1 MRHSILCLLCS
12 ALCLLCVSSVLA
24 EHHGQVTFAGVP
36 VPGATVTATQG
47 DKKFV
52 VITNEMGA
60 YAFPDLPEGSWTI
73 EVDMLG
79 FAKLK
84 GDTATAAWDLK
95 MLPLE
100 EMKAEVAHNE
110 PPAPAVAETSAPAAN
125 ASNAKGNSKTP
136 ASARQQTGFQRTQV
150 NESAPANTGQQPNAA
165 PASSA
170 FANVSQEELNNRAA
184 DGLLINGTV
193 NNGAASPFAQ
203 LAGFGNNRR
212 GLRPLYNGGFAA
224 VIDNSALD
232 AHPFSLNGADT
243 SRPSYNRG
251 TYSFNYGGPIKI
263 PGLIRNNGPNFF
275 VGLQRMQNRSA
286 DVRTGKMPTQAERNG
301 DLSQSSGIVLSP
313 DQISPQ
319 SRSLLAYFPLPNFL
333 GNPLYN
339 YQIPVVNV
347 THQDSVQARVNK
359 AINQRNQ
366 VFGDFALQDT
376 RSDSPNIFN
385 FLDTSRTLGFNTSIN
400 WTTRPTQ
407 RFSAQFGFRF
417 SRLSTRTTPFFA
429 NRLNVSGQAGVT
441 GNNQDSVNWGPP
453 TLAFAGGTSA
463 LTDGQYSNNRNQT
476 STISY
481 NSFWGHGR
489 HSLTF
494 GGDVRRQQS
503 NILAQQDARGSFTFT
518 GAAAGSDLADFLLGI
533 PDTSSIAFGNADKY
547 FRQTFYDGFIT
558 DDWKV
563 NGALTLNGGVRWE
576 YETPIDE
583 KYARLV
589 NLNVARDF
597 SSAPPLVGNDLIH
610 SDKVGIQPRVAFAW
624 RPIAASS
631 LIVRG
636 NWGIYRN
643 TNVYQSI
650 ALQMAQQAPLSKSL
664 SVQNTPANPLSLA
677 NGFIAAQGTTPTTF
691 AIDPNFR
698 IGYAQNWML
707 SVQRDLPAALQMT
720 ASYMGTKG
728 TRLPQEFLPNTFAAG
743 AISPSGYIYLASNGN
758 STREAGQ
765 IQLRR
770 RLRSGFTSTIQY
782 TYAKAIDDAPLMA
795 GGQVVTVTQGGGS
808 VAQNWLDLAGER
820 ARSNFDQRH
829 QLGVQAQYT
838 SGSGVRGGAL
848 LSGWKG
854 TLLKEWTVAE
864 ALTVGSGL
872 PLTPV
877 YFAPVPGTGVFGNL
891 RPDMTGA
898 DIYAAPN
905 GLHLN
910 PAAFRAPAAGQF
922 GNAGRNSITGPAQ
935 FSLNATLGRTFPWGD
950 RYNVDLRVDATN
962 VLNRVTPKSWNS
974 TINNAQFGLLT
985 TVDTMRT
992 LQTTL
997 RVRF

>member
-1 MRHSILCLLCS
+1 M
-12 ALCLLCVSSVLA
+12 
-24 EHHGQVTFAGVP
+24 
-36 VPGATVTATQG
+36 
-47 DKKFV
+47 
-52 VITNEMGA
+52 
-60 YAFPDLPEGSWTI
+60 
-73 EVDMLG
+73 
-79 FAKLK
+79 
-84 GDTATAAWDLK
+84 
-95 MLPLE
+95 
-100 EMKAEVAHNE
+100 
-110 PPAPAVAETSAPAAN
+110 APH
-125 ASNAKGNSKTP
+125 
-136 ASARQQTGFQRTQV
+136 
-150 NESAPANTGQQPNAA
+150 
-165 PASSA
+165 
-170 FANVSQEELNNRAA
+170 
-184 DGLLINGTV
+184 
-193 NNGAASPFAQ
+193 SPFAQ

-212 GLRPLYNGGFAA
+212 GLRSLYNGGFAA
-224 VIDNSALD
+224 VVDNSALD

-263 PGLIRNNGPNFF
+263 PGLIKNNGPNFF
-275 VGLQRMQNRSA
+275 VGLQRLQNRSA
-286 DVRTGKMPTQAERNG
+286 DVRTGRMPTQAERNG

-366 VFGDFALQDT
+366 VFGDFSLQDT
-376 RSDSPNIFN
+376 RNDNPNIFG
-385 FLDTSRTLGFNTSIN
+385 FLDTSRTFGLNTSLN

-407 RFSAQFGFRF
+407 RFSATFAFRF

-441 GNNQDSVNWGPP
+441 GNNQDAVNWGPP
-453 TLAFAGGTSA
+453 TLAFSGGTSA

-481 NSFWGHGR
+481 NSFWNHGR
-489 HSLTF
+489 HNLTF

-518 GAAAGSDLADFLLGI
+518 GAAAGSDLADFLLGV
-533 PDTSSIAFGNADKY
+533 PDISSIAFGNADKY

-558 DDWKV
+558 DDWRV
-563 NGALTLNGGVRWE
+563 NGALTLNGGARWE
-576 YETPIDE
+576 YETPIHE
-583 KYARLV
+583 KYGRLV

-597 SSAPPLVGNDLIH
+597 SAAPPVVGNDLIH
-610 SDKVGIQPRVAFAW
+610 SDKIGIQPRVAFAW

-636 NWGIYRN
+636 NWGFYRN

-664 SVQNTPANPLSLA
+664 SVQNTATNPLSLA

-707 SVQRDLPAALQMT
+707 SIQRDLPAALQMT
-720 ASYMGTKG
+720 ASYLGTKG
-728 TRLPQEFLPNTFAAG
+728 TRLPQEFLPNTFATG

-795 GGQVVTVTQGGGS
+795 GGQVVTVTQGGAS

-829 QLGVQAQYT
+829 QLGVQAQFT

-877 YFAPVPGTGVFGNL
+877 YFAPLPGTGVTGNL

-898 DIYAAPN
+898 NIYAAPK

-910 PAAFRAPAAGQF
+910 PAAFSAPAAGHF

-935 FSLNATLGRTFPWGD
+935 FSLNASLGRTFPWGD

-962 VLNRVTPKSWNS
+962 VLNRVTPKNWNS
-974 TINNAQFGLLT
+974 TINNAQFGLLS